1 VPANPL
7 RPLASP
13 LPFDRLS
20 ADHVIPAVDALL
32 GDARA
37 RLDAISSG
45 AAADPLAAFDVATL
59 ALDDAMGVVSHLESV
74 ATYPAWREAYN
85 AVQPKLAAFYSSI
98 VLDAKLYGA
107 LSAYAETDAA
117 KALPPAHARFLK
129 KTLEEFQRNGA
140 ALDPEGKKKLE
151 AIAVELGN
159 LTTKFSQNVL
169 DATNAFEIVIEDEA
183 KLAGLPESARA
194 GARESARAKGKPG
207 FRFTLQAPSYL
218 AVMTYL
224 DDAAVREAVWRA
236 YNTRATVGEH
246 DNRALVADILRLRR
260 ERAALLGYA
269 DFADL
274 TLADRMAKT
283 GRAAY
288 DFVRDLEARTR
299 PFFAREQADLLAFR
313 RSVEG
318 ASAPELEP
326 WDVAYHAEKQRRA
339 LYDFDEEELRP
350 YFSADRVLEGM
361 FRIVGALYGI
371 EVRPHP
377 GLPVWHEDVKTFEV
391 REQDGRVAGLF
402 YVDLF
407 PRESKRDGAWMAG
420 LHTSTKDDEPH
431 LALMCA
437 NLSPPGEGRPAL
449 LTHREVETLFHE
461 FGHLLHHLLS
471 RVPVRSL
478 GGTNVAWDFVELPSQ
493 IMENWCWERAS
504 LDLFARH
511 HETGE
516 PIPEALFQKMK
527 RARTYRAASAMMRQL
542 GFASVDLA
550 MHTEYD
556 AAKDGDVIAWARDV
570 LARFSAAPL
579 PADYAMVA
587 GFGHLFAS
595 PTGYAAG
602 YYSYKWAE
610 VLDADAFTRF
620 LSEGLLS
627 REVGRAFR
635 EEILARGDSEDPA
648 VLFERFMGR
657 APRLDALLER
667 SGLVRAA

>member
-1 VPANPL
+1 VPQNPL

-20 ADHVIPAVDALL
+20 ADHVEPAVDALL
-32 GDARA
+32 ADARA
-37 RLDAISSG
+37 RLAAISAG
-45 AAADPLAAFDVATL
+45 DAGDPLAAFDVATL
-59 ALDDAMGVVSHLESV
+59 ALDDAMAVVSHLESV
-74 ATYPAWREAYN
+74 STYPAWRDAYN
-85 AVQPKLAAFYSSI
+85 RVQPKLAAFYSSI
-98 VLDAKLYGA
+98 VLDAPLYAA
-107 LSAYAETDAA
+107 LRRFATTDAA
-117 KALPPAHARFLK
+117 KALPPASARFLA
-129 KTLEEFQRNGA
+129 KTLEEFERNGA
-140 ALDPEGKKKLE
+140 ALDAEGKKKLE

-169 DATNAFEIVIEDEA
+169 DATNAFELVIEDEA
-183 KLAGLPESARA
+183 RLAGLPESARVA
-194 GARESARAKGKPG
+194 ARESAEAKGKKG
-207 FRFTLQAPSYL
+207 YRFTLQAPSYL

-224 DDAAVREAVWRA
+224 DDAGVRESMWRA
-236 YNTRATVGEH
+236 YNTRATSGAH
-246 DNRALVADILRLRR
+246 DNRALVGDILRLRK
-260 ERAALLGYA
+260 EKAALLGYP

-283 GRAAY
+283 GRAAF

-299 PFFAREQADLLAFR
+299 PFFDRENEGLTAYR
-313 RSVEG
+313 RSLEG
-318 ASAPELEP
+318 KAAPALEP
-326 WDVAYHAEKQRRA
+326 WDVAYYAEKQRRA

-361 FRIVGALYGI
+361 FDIVGKLYGI
-371 EVRPHP
+371 DVVAHP
-377 GLPVWHEDVKTFEV
+377 GLPVWHEDVKTFAV
-391 REQDGRVAGLF
+391 REQGGRVAGLF

-420 LHTSTKDDEPH
+420 LHTSTRDDEPH

-437 NLSPPGEGRPAL
+437 NLTPPGDGRPAL

-471 RVPVRSL
+471 RVAVRSL
-478 GGTNVAWDFVELPSQ
+478 AGTNVAWDFVELPSQ

-511 HETGE
+511 HETGA

-542 GFASVDLA
+542 GFTSVDLA
-550 MHTEYD
+550 MHTAYD
-556 AAKDGDVIAWARDV
+556 PAKDGDVMTFAREV
-570 LARFSAAPL
+570 LGRFSAAPV
-579 PADYAMVA
+579 PPDYAMIA

-620 LSEGLLS
+620 LGEGLLS
-627 REVGRAFR
+627 REVGTAFR
-635 EEILARGDSEDPA
+635 DTILARGDSEDPA
-648 VLFERFMGR
+648 ALFARFMGR
-657 APRLDALLER
+657 PPRLDALLER
-667 SGLVRAA
+667 SGLSASP

>member
-1 VPANPL
+1 MPANPL

-20 ADHVIPAVDALL
+20 ADVVAPAVDGLL
-32 GDARA
+32 ADARA
-37 RLDAISSG
+37 RLDAIRAG
-45 AAADPLAAFDVATL
+45 TAGDPLAAFDVATL
-59 ALDDAMGVVSHLESV
+59 PLDDAMGVVSHLESV

-98 VLDAKLYGA
+98 LLDAEIYATLA
-107 LSAYAETDAA
+107 RHAETPAA
-117 KALPPAHARFLK
+117 KALAGPSARFLT
-129 KTLEEFQRNGA
+129 KTLEELRRNGA
-140 ALDPEGKKKLE
+140 ALDPVGKQKLE
-151 AIAVELGN
+151 AIAVDLGN
-159 LTTKFSQNVL
+159 LTTRFSQNVL
-169 DATNAFEIVIEDEA
+169 DATNAFELVIEDEA
-183 KLAGLPESARA
+183 RLAGLPESARV
-194 GARESARAKGKPG
+194 GARESAAAKGKAG
-207 FRFTLQAPSYL
+207 FRFTLQGPSYL

-224 DDAAVREAVWRA
+224 DDAAVRESVWRA
-236 YNTRATVGEH
+236 YNARATTGDH
-246 DNRALVADILRLRR
+246 DNRGLVGDILRLRKEKAR
-260 ERAALLGYA
+260 LLGFA

-274 TLADRMAKT
+274 TLADRMART
-283 GRAAY
+283 GRTAY

-299 PFFAREQADLLAFR
+299 PFFDRENEELLAFR
-313 RSVEG
+313 RSIEG
-318 ASAPELEP
+318 PGAPALAP
-326 WDVAYHAEKQRRA
+326 WDVSYYAEKQRRA

-350 YFSADRVLEGM
+350 YFSADRVLSGL
-361 FRIVGALYGI
+361 FDIVSKLYGV
-371 EVRPHP
+371 EVRPHA
-377 GLPVWHEDVKTFEV
+377 GLPVWHEDVQTFEL
-391 REQDGRVAGLF
+391 READGRVAGLF

-420 LHTSTKDDEPH
+420 LHTATAPDEAH

-511 HETGE
+511 HETGD
-516 PIPEALFQKMK
+516 PIPEALLAKMR

-550 MHTEYD
+550 MHTEHD
-556 AAKDGDVIAWARDV
+556 PARDGDVIAYARAV
-570 LARFSAAPL
+570 IARFSAAPL
-579 PADYAMVA
+579 PADYAMIA

-620 LSEGLLS
+620 AREGLLS
-627 REVGRAFR
+627 PEVGRAFR
-635 EEILARGDSEDPA
+635 DEILARGDSEEPS

-657 APRLDALLER
+657 PPRLDALLER
-667 SGLVRAA
+667 SGLVQAT